1 MYDMNMHKPIDYQ
14 DKTDEELI
22 ILTLKDQNNFL
33 YLMKRYEA
41 KLLRYVM
48 RISNLNKDE
57 AEDIV
62 QDVFIKTYQ
71 NINDFDSSLK
81 FSSWVY
87 RIAHNQVIS
96 NYRKIKVRPKTF
108 ILNDDSNFLENLAS
122 DFDLDKEIDLKYL
135 KHNVNNTLNKLDTK
149 YREVLILR
157 FLEDKDYREISDI
170 LKKPMGTVATLI
182 NRAKEQFKKNYNG

>member
-1 MYDMNMHKPIDYQ
+1 
-14 DKTDEELI
+14 
-22 ILTLKDQNNFL
+22 
-33 YLMKRYEA
+33 
-41 KLLRYVM
+41 M

-71 NINDFDSSLK
+71 NLNDFDSSLK

-87 RIAHNQVIS
+87 RITHNQVIS
-96 NYRKIKVRPKTF
+96 NYRKIKARPQTI

-122 DFDLDKEIDLKYL
+122 DFNLNKEIDLKYL
-135 KHNVNNTLNKLDTK
+135 KHNVNNTLNKLDLK
-149 YREVLILR
+149 YREVLILK

-182 NRAKEQFKKNYNG
+182 NRAKEQFKKNYNE

>member
-1 MYDMNMHKPIDYQ
+1 MNMHKPIDYQ